1 MNSKKGHK
9 EPEEERKKNRSA
21 EIKVGTGIALGNFW
35 GVQRS
40 PAMTGLRKLIVS
52 L

>member
-1 MNSKKGHK
+1 MSSKKGHK

-21 EIKVGTGIALGNFW
+21 EIKVGIALGNFL

-40 PAMTGLRKLIVS
+40 PAMTGLRKLVVT